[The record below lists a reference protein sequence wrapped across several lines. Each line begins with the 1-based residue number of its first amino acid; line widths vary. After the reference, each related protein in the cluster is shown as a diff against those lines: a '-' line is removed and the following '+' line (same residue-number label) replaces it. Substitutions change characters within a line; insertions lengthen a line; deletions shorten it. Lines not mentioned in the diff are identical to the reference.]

1 MARIDDPLT
10 GLPLGDPDVDAL
22 GPDVPC
28 PSDSIAAARASM
40 IVSASGWRKVFA
52 ADGHENSAVN
62 EVGPADRE
70 LIALAGAAFCEYF
83 APRLAPS
90 RRSVVLAVDS
100 RPTGAVLGEILLR
113 VLLAHDLEVRYLFIS
128 PIPEVIAYAASDARI
143 GAFLYVSASH
153 NPVGHN
159 GLKFGR
165 AGEGVLAGPESGEV
179 AAAFDR
185 LCTDE
190 DARRRLADTVRK
202 VSARAIAR
210 AFTDVAVVKPRAV
223 SAYRGFALEVA
234 DGPAGPGSA
243 AAAIS
248 SGAEASGCGIV
259 IDFNGSARTTSADV
273 SLFEGLGIRVRTLNA
288 SPREIAHQ
296 ILPEGAGLDEARLAL
311 AAAAAADPAFTLA
324 YVPDN
329 DGDRG
334 NLVFADAATPLS
346 AQEVFAMAVVA
357 ELSWLSVAGFAPTP
371 QRPWAVA
378 VNGPTSLRI
387 ERIAAAF
394 GAEVHRCEV
403 GEANVVAAAERL
415 RARGYL
421 VRILGEGSNGGNI
434 LHPSRVRDPMATVFS
449 FLKLLYAGRGAG
461 RGTEHDL
468 FLEWCR
474 KSGREDAYRE
484 DFTLE
489 QVRLTLPQFRTTGT
503 GEPGAKLQVRT
514 ADQALLKARYV
525 EIFATEWE
533 RRAGDLE
540 RRFGFARY
548 EEIRYEDGGPGGLK
562 MQFYDGEDRATG
574 FLWMRGSGTEPLFRA
589 VVDIEGTDP
598 AAETELLEW
607 HRSMIAQADGGAG
620 G

>member
-10 GLPLGDPDVDAL
+10 GLPLGDPDDDPL
-22 GPDVPC
+22 GPGVPC
-28 PSDSIAAARASM
+28 PPDSIAAARASM

-52 ADGHENSAVN
+52 ADGDENSAVS
-62 EVGPADRE
+62 EVGPANRE

-90 RRSVVLAVDS
+90 RRSIVLAVDS
-100 RPTGAVLGEILLR
+100 RPTGAVLAEILLR

-128 PIPEVIAYAASDARI
+128 PIPEVIAYTASDARI

-165 AGEGVLAGPESGEV
+165 AGEGVLAGPESRQV

-185 LCTDE
+185 LCGDE
-190 DARRRLADTVRK
+190 DARRRLADRVRR
-202 VSARAIAR
+202 VSSRAVFR

-223 SAYRGFALEVA
+223 SAYRSFALEVA
-234 DGPAGPGSA
+234 DGPAGAGTA

-248 SGAEASGCGIV
+248 AGAEASGCGIL
-259 IDFNGSARTTSADV
+259 IDFNGGARTTSADV
-273 SLFEGLGIRVRTLNA
+273 SLFEGLGMQVRTLNA
-288 SPREIAHQ
+288 APRKIAHQ
-296 ILPEGAGLDEARLAL
+296 ILPEGAGLDEARIAL

-334 NLVFADAATPLS
+334 NLLFADATTPLS

-357 ELSWLSVAGFAPTP
+357 ELSWLSVAGFVPTAR
-371 QRPWAVA
+371 RPWAVV

-387 ERIAAAF
+387 ERIAQAF

-449 FLKLLYAGRGAG
+449 FLKLLYAGRG
-461 RGTEHDL
+461 TERDL
-468 FLEWCR
+468 FREWCR

-514 ADQALLKARYV
+514 ADHALLKARYIEV
-525 EIFATEWE
+525 FTSQWE
-533 RRAGDLE
+533 QRAGELA

-562 MQFYDGEDRATG
+562 MQFYDGDDRATG

-607 HRSMIAQADGGAG
+607 HRSMIARADGGG
-620 G
+620 

>member
-10 GLPLGDPDVDAL
+10 GLPLGDPDADAL
-22 GPDVPC
+22 GPGVPC
-28 PSDSIAAARASM
+28 TSESIAAARASM
-40 IVSASGWRKVFA
+40 IVSASGWRKIFA
-52 ADGHENSAVN
+52 ADGDESSAVS

-70 LIALAGAAFCEYF
+70 LTALAGAAFCEYF
-83 APRLAPS
+83 AARLAPS

-100 RPTGAVLGEILLR
+100 RPTGTVLGEILLR

-128 PIPEVIAYAASDARI
+128 PIPEVVAYAASDARI

-185 LCTDE
+185 FCEDE
-190 DARRRLADTVRK
+190 SARRRLADTLRR
-202 VSARAIAR
+202 VSTRAIAR
-210 AFTDVAVVKPRAV
+210 AFTDLAVVKPRAV
-223 SAYRGFALEVA
+223 SAYRSFALEVA
-234 DGPAGPGSA
+234 DGPAGTGSA
-243 AAAIS
+243 SAAIS
-248 SGAEASGCGIV
+248 AGAQASGCGIV
-259 IDFNGSARTTSADV
+259 IDFNGSARTTSADI
-273 SLFEGLGIRVRTLNA
+273 SLFDALGIRVRTLNA
-288 SPREIAHQ
+288 EPREIVHQ
-296 ILPEGAGLDEARLAL
+296 ILPEGAGLDDARAAL
-311 AAAAAADPAFTLA
+311 AAASAADPAFTLA

-334 NLVFADAATPLS
+334 NLVFADATTPLS

-357 ELSWLSVAGFAPTP
+357 ELSWLSVAGFAPTAG
-371 QRPWAVA
+371 RPWAVA

-403 GEANVVAAAERL
+403 GEANVLGTAERL
-415 RARGYL
+415 RARGYV

-434 LHPSRVRDPMATVFS
+434 LHPARVRDPMATVFS
-449 FLKLLYAGRGAG
+449 FLKLLYAGRG
-461 RGTEHDL
+461 TEHDL
-468 FLEWCR
+468 FRQWCR

-489 QVRLTLPQFRTTGT
+489 QVRLTLPRFRTTGT
-503 GEPGAKLQVRT
+503 GEPEAKLQVRT
-514 ADQALLKARYV
+514 ADHALLKARYLEV
-525 EIFATEWE
+525 FALQWE
-533 RRAGDLE
+533 GRAGELA
-540 RRFGFARY
+540 RRFGFTRY

-562 MQFYDGEDRATG
+562 MQFYDEADRAVG
-574 FLWMRGSGTEPLFRA
+574 FLWMRGSGTEPVFRA

-598 AAETELLEW
+598 GAETELLEW
-607 HRSMIAQADGGAG
+607 HRSMIALADGDG
-620 G
+620 

>member
-10 GLPLGDPDVDAL
+10 GLPLGDPDADAL
-22 GPDVPC
+22 GNGVPC
-28 PSDSIAAARASM
+28 ASDSIAAARASM
-40 IVSASGWRKVFA
+40 IVSASGWRKIFV
-52 ADGHENSAVN
+52 ADGDESSAVS

-70 LIALAGAAFCEYF
+70 LTALAGAAFCEYF
-83 APRLAPS
+83 AAPLSPS
-90 RRSVVLAVDS
+90 RRSIVLAVDS

-128 PIPEVIAYAASDARI
+128 PIPEVVAYAASDARI

-165 AGEGVLAGPESGEV
+165 AGEGVLAGPESRKV

-185 LCTDE
+185 LCEDE
-190 DARRRLADTVRK
+190 MARRRLADSVRR
-202 VSARAIAR
+202 VSTRAIAR
-210 AFTDVAVVKPRAV
+210 TFTDVAVVKPRAV
-223 SAYRGFALEVA
+223 SAYRRFVLEVA
-234 DGPAGPGSA
+234 DGPVGAGSA

-248 SGAEASGCGIV
+248 AGAEASGCGIL

-273 SLFEGLGIRVRTLNA
+273 SLFGALGIRVRTLNA
-288 SPREIAHQ
+288 APREIAHQ
-296 ILPEGAGLDEARLAL
+296 ILPEGPGLDDARAAL
-311 AAAAAADPAFTLA
+311 AAAAAADPAFNLA

-334 NLVFADAATPLS
+334 NLVFADATTPLS

-357 ELSWLSVAGFAPTP
+357 ELSWLSVSGFEATAA
-371 QRPWAVA
+371 RPWAVA

-403 GEANVVAAAERL
+403 GEANVVATAERL

-449 FLKLLYAGRGAG
+449 FLKLLYAGRG
-461 RGTEHDL
+461 TEHDL
-468 FLEWCR
+468 FRQWCR
-474 KSGREDAYRE
+474 KSGREDDYRE

-489 QVRLTLPQFRTTGT
+489 QVRLTLPRFVTTGT
-503 GEPGAKLQVRT
+503 GDRGAKLQVRT
-514 ADQALLKARYV
+514 ADHTLLKARYREV
-525 EIFATEWE
+525 FASQWE
-533 RRAGDLE
+533 RRAAE
-540 RRFGFARY
+540 FAHRFGFTRY
-548 EEIRYEDGGPGGLK
+548 EEIRHEDGGPGGLK
-562 MQFYDGEDRATG
+562 MQFYDAADRAVG
-574 FLWMRGSGTEPLFRA
+574 FLWMRGSGTEPVFRA
-589 VVDIEGTDP
+589 VVDVEGTDSE
-598 AAETELLEW
+598 AETELLEW
-607 HRSMIAQADGGAG
+607 HRSMISQADKGG
-620 G
+620 